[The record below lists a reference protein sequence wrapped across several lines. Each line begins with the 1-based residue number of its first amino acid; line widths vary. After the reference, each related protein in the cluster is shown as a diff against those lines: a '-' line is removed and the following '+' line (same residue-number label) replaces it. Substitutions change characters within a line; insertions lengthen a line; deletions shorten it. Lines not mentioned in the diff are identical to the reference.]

1 MLSHESLMIGTI
13 SLASIHL
20 ILSFVLFIVLL
31 SKPDIIKPN
40 YITIFLFVSMLVNFI
55 IFCLCLACRNSSDKV
70 SSEHNSLMNTCLALS
85 LIHFIISFIMINFV
99 KSTDIIIV
107 FLFVSAV
114 INSLIIYQS
123 NKCKN
128 LEGYLN
134 IKS

>member
-20 ILSFVLFIVLL
+20 TLSLVLFIVLL

-55 IFCLCLACRNSSDKV
+55 IFCLCLACRNSGTKDTKL
-70 SSEHNSLMNTCLALS
+70 HNNLMNTCLALS

-107 FLFVSAV
+107 FLFVSSV
-114 INSLIIYQS
+114 VNSLIIYQS
-123 NKCKN
+123 NECKN
-128 LEGYLN
+128 LEQ
-134 IKS
+134 

>member
-20 ILSFVLFIVLL
+20 TLSLVLFIVLL

-55 IFCLCLACRNSSDKV
+55 IFCLCLACRNSGTKDTKL
-70 SSEHNSLMNTCLALS
+70 HNNLMNTCLALS

-107 FLFVSAV
+107 FLFVSSV
-114 INSLIIYQS
+114 VNSLIISQS
-123 NKCKN
+123 NECKN
-128 LEGYLN
+128 LEQ
-134 IKS
+134 

>member
-20 ILSFVLFIVLL
+20 TLSLVLFIVLL

-55 IFCLCLACRNSSDKV
+55 IFCLCLACRNSGTKDTKL
-70 SSEHNSLMNTCLALS
+70 HNNLMNTCLALS

-99 KSTDIIIV
+99 KSNDIIIV
-107 FLFVSAV
+107 FLFVSSV
-114 INSLIIYQS
+114 VNSLIISQS
-123 NKCKN
+123 NECKN
-128 LEGYLN
+128 LEQ
-134 IKS
+134 

>member
-20 ILSFVLFIVLL
+20 SLSLVLFIVLL

-55 IFCLCLACRNSSDKV
+55 IFCLCLACRNLGTKDTKL
-70 SSEHNSLMNTCLALS
+70 HNNLMNTCLALS

-114 INSLIIYQS
+114 VNSLIIYQS
-123 NKCKN
+123 NTCKN
-128 LEGYLN
+128 LEQ
-134 IKS
+134 